1 MTPMGA
7 PVLHLDEQ
15 IVSISP
21 KGVWVNNRARKLLFF
36 FEANCHHRVEG
47 LAGFDGPL
55 HAGDVLVLPHFCRQL
70 YRPNDSETTRI
81 HALRMV
87 FDPAQIPALT
97 LETNAMSA
105 VANAGEVALWM
116 ANRFSHAAH
125 LRGGMNAE
133 VRETLAR
140 LRRETEGAQCRA
152 TGSALRVGAACLDL
166 TVLVARQLERETT
179 APLSRGSRSRGS
191 VGAFRV
197 EEAREFT
204 NRHLEAPLSL
214 GQIAA
219 HLDISPEH
227 LARVWKNETGTTIF
241 ETIRRARIERAK
253 SLLIASDLNISQIAR
268 ECGFSSLALFS
279 RNFKT
284 ATGVSPVR
292 YRGQME
298 FAR

>member
-1 MTPMGA
+1 MTPLGA

-21 KGVWVNNRARKLLFF
+21 KGVWVSNRARKLLFF
-36 FEANCHHRVEG
+36 FEADCNHRIEG

-55 HAGDVLVLPHFCRQL
+55 RAGDVLVLPHFCRQL
-70 YRPNDSETTRI
+70 YRPNDAETTRI

-87 FDPAQIPALT
+87 FDPVQIPALT
-97 LETNAMSA
+97 LETNAAPS
-105 VANAGEVALWM
+105 VANASEVTQWIAS
-116 ANRFSHAAH
+116 RFSHAAH
-125 LRGGMNAE
+125 LLGGMNAE

-140 LRRETEGAQCRA
+140 LRRETEGAQRRA

-166 TVLVARQLERETT
+166 AVLVARQLERETA
-179 APLSRGSRSRGS
+179 APRDRGSAQ
-191 VGAFRV
+191 AFRV
-197 EEAREFT
+197 EEAREFIAK
-204 NRHLEAPLSL
+204 HLEMPLSL
-214 GQIAA
+214 AQIAA

-227 LARVWKNETGTTIF
+227 LARVWKRETGTTIF
-241 ETIRRARIERAK
+241 ENIRRARIERAK

-284 ATGVSPVR
+284 ATGVSPAR